1 MNDDIYEITL
11 ADDTVISDLILNG
24 NNFVSTTEITED
36 MFHDNLSSVTITN
49 TTTGEVIEQGASEL
63 VQIATYDFDPGKYYF
78 ILREFSQQ
86 ELDEINLRADL
97 DYALMMLDDF

>member
-11 ADDTVISDLILNG
+11 ADDTVISNLKLNG

-36 MFHDNLSSVTITN
+36 MFYDNLSSVTVTN
-49 TTTGEVIEQGASEL
+49 TTTGEVTEYGAMEL

-78 ILREFSQQ
+78 ILREITQK

-97 DYALMMLDDF
+97 DYTLMMLDDF